1 MKKSLALIGI
11 YAFPFVALAQT
22 TDIPGLIGV
31 LQGILNT
38 LVPFII
44 GLAFIWFIWGVFRY
58 VTAEGPENKEKARDI
73 IIFGLLGLFVIVSV
87 WGLVNV
93 LTGSFGIETGGTLE
107 QRDIPGVPG
116 TPSGGSLPF
125 VPLPTTIGI

>member
-1 MKKSLALIGI
+1 MKKLLGSSAGLLF
-11 YAFPFVALAQT
+11 YAIPFVALAQT
-22 TDIPGLIGV
+22 TDIPELIGV
-31 LQGILNT
+31 FQGILNT

-58 VTAEGPENKEKARDI
+58 VTAAGPEDKDKARDT

-107 QRDIPGVPG
+107 PVDIPEAPDI
-116 TPSGGSLPF
+116 P
-125 VPLPTTIGI
+125 